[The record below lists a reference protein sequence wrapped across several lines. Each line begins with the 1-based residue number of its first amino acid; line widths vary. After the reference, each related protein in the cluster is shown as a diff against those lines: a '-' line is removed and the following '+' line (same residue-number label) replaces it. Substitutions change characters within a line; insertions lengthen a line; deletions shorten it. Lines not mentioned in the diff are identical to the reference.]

1 MTTVAESELLSNNV
15 AHKNADGGVDQD
27 NVETGAFVAIEDD
40 PLIIDA
46 SAVMDGDGVG
56 KIRYNG
62 RYLKQVK
69 NGII

>member
-1 MTTVAESELLSNNV
+1 MTTVAESDVGSSNNV
-15 AHKNADGGVDQD
+15 TQKNADGGVDQG

-56 KIRYNG
+56 KIQG
-62 RYLKQVK
+62 AMAD
-69 NGII
+69 I